1 MRPHLQEQR
10 IILMN
15 KIKSSVILLFLFAT
29 TLFADGIFPDR
40 INKQV
45 NDWGDLLSSTQERQL
60 EQALR
65 NYEDESSNQII
76 VATFTSLE
84 GESLEDVSER
94 MFSTWN
100 LGQGGKDNGV
110 LLSIFKKERK
120 IRIEVGY
127 GLEGALPDITAGK
140 IIRNEITPYFKS
152 GRWYDGIVS
161 GLQSIIQATTGE
173 YTGTGPRRSGER
185 SKKSSPLGILFPLII
200 FMLLG
205 RGRMGGLGGFF
216 LGSMIGSSMGGGRG
230 GGFGGGSGFGG
241 GGFSGG
247 GGFGGGGGASGG
259 W

>member
-1 MRPHLQEQR
+1 MMKILSR
-10 IILMN
+10 I
-15 KIKSSVILLFLFAT
+15 ILLFLFAT
-29 TLFADGIFPDR
+29 TVLADGLFPDR

-76 VATFTSLE
+76 LATFPSLE

-100 LGQGGKDNGV
+100 LGQSGKDNGV

-127 GLEGALPDITAGK
+127 GLEGVLPDITAGK
-140 IIRNEITPYFKS
+140 IIRNEITPYFKE
-152 GRWYDGIVS
+152 GRWYEGIVG
-161 GLQSIIQATTGE
+161 GLQGIIQATTGE
-173 YTGTGPRRSGER
+173 YKGTGPRRSGQR
-185 SKKSSPLGILFPLII
+185 KKNSSPFGLIFPIVI
-200 FMLLG
+200 FLLLG
-205 RGRMGGLGGFF
+205 RGRRGGLGGFF
-216 LGSMIGSSMGGGRG
+216 LGSMLGSAMGGGR
-230 GGFGGGSGFGG
+230 GGGSGFGG